1 MIDFTSLYQ
10 NVKDKFAEED
20 FASGLNLLRDT
31 AHRILEGGKLPISQE
46 DVELFLQKAYW
57 AIERAANY
65 HREAFW
71 DRDLQVIAA
80 DIKMTGLK
88 IIRKYDVQD
97 VSVKISYVRSA
108 SSLEKDPVKV
118 AALDKEFD
126 ELSALHAAQSR
137 RKKL

>member
-10 NVKDKFAEED
+10 NVKDKFAVED

-46 DVELFLQKAYW
+46 EVELFLQKAYW

-126 ELSALHAAQSR
+126 ELSALYAAQSR

>member
-31 AHRILEGGKLPISQE
+31 AHRILEGGKLLISQE
-46 DVELFLQKAYW
+46 EVELFLQKAHW

-71 DRDLQVIAA
+71 DSDLQVIAA
-80 DIKMTGLK
+80 DIEKTGLK

-126 ELSALHAAQSR
+126 ELSALYAAQSR

>member
-31 AHRILEGGKLPISQE
+31 AHRILKGGKLPISQE

-126 ELSALHAAQSR
+126 ELSALYAAQSR

>member
-1 MIDFTSLYQ
+1 MIDFSSLYQ

-126 ELSALHAAQSR
+126 ELSALYAAQSR
-137 RKKL
+137 HKKL

>member
-118 AALDKEFD
+118 VALDKEFD
-126 ELSALHAAQSR
+126 ELSALYAAQSR

>member
-1 MIDFTSLYQ
+1 MIDFTSLYKKVDELVDA
-10 NVKDKFAEED
+10 ND
-20 FASGLNLLRDT
+20 FEPALTLLCDT
-31 AHRILEGGKLPISQE
+31 AHRILEGEKLPVSKE
-46 DVELFLQKAYW
+46 E
-57 AIERAANY
+57 IERFLTEADSAMDRAENSQ
-65 HREAFW
+65 RGAFW
-71 DRDLQVIAA
+71 SNELNALSRVMV
-80 DIKMTGLK
+80 MTGLK

-126 ELSALHAAQSR
+126 ELSALYAAQSR

>member
-1 MIDFTSLYQ
+1 MYQ

-126 ELSALHAAQSR
+126 ELSALYAAQSR

>member
-1 MIDFTSLYQ
+1 MIDFASLYQ

-97 VSVKISYVRSA
+97 VSVKISYVRA
-108 SSLEKDPVKV
+108 ACCVEKDPEKLKALREERHALVVK
-118 AALDKEFD
+118 ANALQKR
-126 ELSALHAAQSR
+126 S
-137 RKKL
+137 

>member
-126 ELSALHAAQSR
+126 ELSALYAAQSR

>member
-1 MIDFTSLYQ
+1 MIGFTSLYQ

-126 ELSALHAAQSR
+126 ELSALYAAQSR

>member
-71 DRDLQVIAA
+71 DRDLQEIAA

-97 VSVKISYVRSA
+97 VSVKISYVRA
-108 SSLEKDPVKV
+108 ACCVEKDPEKLKALREERHALVVK
-118 AALDKEFD
+118 ANALQKR
-126 ELSALHAAQSR
+126 S
-137 RKKL
+137 

>member
-1 MIDFTSLYQ
+1 MIDFSSLYQ

>member
-1 MIDFTSLYQ
+1 MIDFASLYQ

-126 ELSALHAAQSR
+126 ELSALYAAQSR

>member
-1 MIDFTSLYQ
+1 MIDFTSLYKK
-10 NVKDKFAEED
+10 VDDMLDKEE
-20 FASGLNLLRDT
+20 FGPALTLLRDT
-31 AHRILEGGKLPISQE
+31 AHRILEGEKLLISKE
-46 DVELFLQKAYW
+46 EIEEFLKEARS
-57 AIERAANY
+57 AIRWAANY

-71 DRDLQVIAA
+71 DRDLQVLGA
-80 DIKMTGLK
+80 DIEMTGLK

-126 ELSALHAAQSR
+126 ELSALYAAQSR

>member
-46 DVELFLQKAYW
+46 EVELFLQKAYW
-57 AIERAANY
+57 AIEHAANY

-126 ELSALHAAQSR
+126 ELSALYAAQSR

>member
-71 DRDLQVIAA
+71 DRDLQVIGA
-80 DIKMTGLK
+80 DIEETGLK

-126 ELSALHAAQSR
+126 ELSALYAAQSR

>member
-20 FASGLNLLRDT
+20 FVSGLNLLRDT

-118 AALDKEFD
+118 VALDKEFD
-126 ELSALHAAQSR
+126 ELSALYAAQSR

>member
-71 DRDLQVIAA
+71 DRDLQVLGA
-80 DIKMTGLK
+80 DIEMTGLK

-126 ELSALHAAQSR
+126 ELSALYAAQSR

>member
-31 AHRILEGGKLPISQE
+31 AHRILEGGKLLISQE
-46 DVELFLQKAYW
+46 EVELFLQKAHW

-71 DRDLQVIAA
+71 DSDLQVIAA
-80 DIKMTGLK
+80 DIEKTGLK

-126 ELSALHAAQSR
+126 ELSALYAVQSR

>member
-46 DVELFLQKAYW
+46 EVELFLQKAHW

-80 DIKMTGLK
+80 DIEKTGLK
-88 IIRKYDVQD
+88 IIRKYNVQD
-97 VSVKISYVRSA
+97 VSVKISYVRA
-108 SSLEKDPVKV
+108 ACCVEKDPERL
-118 AALDKEFD
+118 AALHKEFD
-126 ELSALHAAQSR
+126 ELSALYAAQSR

>member
-1 MIDFTSLYQ
+1 MVDFTSLYQ

-126 ELSALHAAQSR
+126 ELSALYAAQSR

>member
-20 FASGLNLLRDT
+20 FVSGLNLLRDT

-57 AIERAANY
+57 TIERAANY

-118 AALDKEFD
+118 VALDKEFD
-126 ELSALHAAQSR
+126 ELSALYAAQSR

>member
-1 MIDFTSLYQ
+1 MIGFTSLHQ

-126 ELSALHAAQSR
+126 ELSALYAAQSR

>member
-46 DVELFLQKAYW
+46 EVELFLQKAYW

-97 VSVKISYVRSA
+97 VSVKISYVRA
-108 SSLEKDPVKV
+108 ACCVEKDPEKLKALREERHALVVK
-118 AALDKEFD
+118 ANALQKR
-126 ELSALHAAQSR
+126 S
-137 RKKL
+137 

>member
-1 MIDFTSLYQ
+1 MIDIAYLYQ

-20 FASGLNLLRDT
+20 FASGLNLLWDT

-46 DVELFLQKAYW
+46 EVELFLQKAHW

-80 DIKMTGLK
+80 DIEKTGLK

-97 VSVKISYVRSA
+97 VSVKISYVRA
-108 SSLEKDPVKV
+108 ACCVEKDPEKLKALREERHALVVK
-118 AALDKEFD
+118 ANALQKR
-126 ELSALHAAQSR
+126 S
-137 RKKL
+137 

>member
-1 MIDFTSLYQ
+1 MIDFASLYQ

-46 DVELFLQKAYW
+46 EVELFLQKAHW

-80 DIKMTGLK
+80 DIEKTGLK

-126 ELSALHAAQSR
+126 ELSALYAAQSR

>member
-31 AHRILEGGKLPISQE
+31 AHRILEGGKIPISKE
-46 DVELFLQKAYW
+46 EIEEFLKEARS
-57 AIERAANY
+57 AIRWAANY

-126 ELSALHAAQSR
+126 ELSALYAAQSR

>member
-1 MIDFTSLYQ
+1 MIGFTSLYQ

-31 AHRILEGGKLPISQE
+31 AHRILEGEKLLISKE
-46 DVELFLQKAYW
+46 EIEEFLKEARS
-57 AIERAANY
+57 AIRWAANY

-71 DRDLQVIAA
+71 DRDLQVLGA
-80 DIKMTGLK
+80 DIEKTGLK

-97 VSVKISYVRSA
+97 VSVKISYVRA
-108 SSLEKDPVKV
+108 ACCVEKDPEKL

-126 ELSALHAAQSR
+126 ELSALYAAQSR
-137 RKKL
+137 HKKL

>member
-65 HREAFW
+65 HREVFW

-126 ELSALHAAQSR
+126 ELSALYAAQSR

>member
-80 DIKMTGLK
+80 DIEKTGLK

-97 VSVKISYVRSA
+97 VSVKISYVRA
-108 SSLEKDPVKV
+108 ACCVEKDPEKLKALREERHALVVK
-118 AALDKEFD
+118 ANALQKR
-126 ELSALHAAQSR
+126 S
-137 RKKL
+137 